1 MMRTITSDQACDK
14 SINKWWRDGNDDNDD
29 YLLMWSSDDN
39 YTDSENDFFHFVFNS
54 SITLQGNL
62 LNFVTVTGRVYEM
75 KLDV

>member
-1 MMRTITSDQACDK
+1 MLFMRTITSDG
-14 SINKWWRDGNDDNDD
+14 SIKKWRDGNDDNDD

-39 YTDSENDFFHFVFNS
+39 YIASGNDFFHIVFHS

-62 LNFVTVTGRVYEM
+62 LNFTVTIRVYEM